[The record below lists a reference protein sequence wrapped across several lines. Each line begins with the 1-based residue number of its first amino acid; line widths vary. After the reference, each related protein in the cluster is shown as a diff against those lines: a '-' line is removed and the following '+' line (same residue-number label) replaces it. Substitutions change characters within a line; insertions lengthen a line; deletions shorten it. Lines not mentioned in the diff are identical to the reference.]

1 MLPIGDDNTMVR
13 KGSARVTWT
22 IILLNIF
29 VFVFFQKF
37 GSNYGAIASFA
48 TVPSEILSG
57 RDVVTQAKRVLDPG
71 SGLVYLV
78 PGLRPTPIW
87 VYLTLITSMF
97 MHGGFAHLAGNMLF
111 MAIFG
116 DNVECRIGR
125 RRFIT
130 LYLVSGILGSLAHVG
145 MSALTGADLNSPMIG
160 ASGAISGILGAY
172 LALFPGNRVY
182 VLLFNFIPTTFSA
195 WFVIGIWFIIQLF
208 GGLAGM
214 TAGGVA
220 YAAHIGGFLVGW
232 IWAKRYSRIE
242 DDRLAR
248 EHIKRGSY
256 GQSGDVRWW
265 VVDDR

>member
-1 MLPIGDDNTMVR
+1 MLPIGDDNSLVR
-13 KGSARVTWT
+13 KGSAQITWT
-22 IILLNIF
+22 IILVN
-29 VFVFFQKF
+29 VFAFIALQRF
-37 GSNYGAIASFA
+37 GNNYAAIASFA

-57 RDVVTQAKRVLDPG
+57 SDVVTQARRMLDPDT
-71 SGLVYLV
+71 GLSYIL
-78 PGLRPTPIW
+78 PGLGPTPLW
-87 VYLTLITSMF
+87 VYFTLLTSMF
-97 MHGGFAHLAGNMLF
+97 MHGSFAHLAGNMLF

-116 DNVECRIGR
+116 DNVECRIGK
-125 RRFIT
+125 RRFIA
-130 LYLVSGILGSLAHVG
+130 LYLGAGILGSLAQVG
-145 MSALTGADLNSPMIG
+145 TVALTGGNPDSPMIG

-172 LALFPGNRVY
+172 LALFPGNRIY
-182 VLLFNFIPTTFSA
+182 VLLFNFIPTAFSA
-195 WFVIGIWFIIQLF
+195 WFVIGIWFVMQLF
-208 GGLAGM
+208 GGMAGM

-232 IWAKRYSRIE
+232 AWAKGYSRVE